1 MILEELTKHIDADFS
16 TLLGEFKLTL
26 IGLRAITVQNF
37 IKILSYTANKVVFK
51 IKNDEVIVEGENFKI
66 VEMGVKDV
74 ILTGK
79 IYKIYSVKGLNNEK
93 V

>member
-66 VEMGVKDV
+66 AEMGVKDV

-79 IYKIYSVKGLNNEK
+79 INKIYSVKGLNNEK

>member
-51 IKNDEVIVEGENFKI
+51 IKNDEVVVEGENFKI
-66 VEMGVKDV
+66 AEMGAKDV

>member
-26 IGLRAITVQNF
+26 IGLRAITAQNF

-66 VEMGVKDV
+66 AEMGVKDV

>member
-37 IKILSYTANKVVFK
+37 IKILSYTVNKVVFK
-51 IKNDEVIVEGENFKI
+51 IKNDEIVVEGENFKI
-66 VEMGVKDV
+66 AEMGVKDV
-74 ILTGK
+74 ILTGE